1 MNLRRL
7 RAAALAVGLWF
18 VFGIGLVDGCVA
30 ATLTSTVADSAEGQA
45 IYRRG
50 VLQSGANLQGER
62 LDGVPLSGAAAACVA
77 CHRPSGLG
85 QSEGRIVVPPVT
97 ETYLFRTPGGKAQD
111 MDFRYMPGFRP
122 SRLPYRDDQALAHAI
137 RDGIGRAGQPLGSL
151 MPRYAL
157 DDRAMASLI
166 AYLKTLSAVT
176 PPGATADTL
185 HIATIITPDADPKQ
199 RQGMLEVLEK
209 FFADKNA
216 FVRGGSRTIQ
226 SSREIVYRVTRR
238 WQLHVW
244 ELQGS
249 PDTWEAQLRKFQ
261 ATQPVF
267 AVLSG
272 LGGATWQPVHRFCEA
287 AALPCLMPNVDLPVD
302 AEADFYPLYF
312 SKGVLLEAQ
321 LMLARLG
328 QQAPNNGATHV
339 VQLARE
345 GDIGRDAAAALQ
357 AGAATAGLS
366 ASTRLLSTHE
376 GAGAIAATLRGLRA
390 GDTLVLWLR
399 PADLQ
404 ALGTA
409 PPPGVNVVVSGLM
422 GGLEAAPLP
431 VAWRGVS
438 LMSYP
443 MDLPEARRIRLNFA
457 LSWFKIRQIPM
468 LDERVQ
474 ADTYLACGVLSET
487 LNEMLDSFYGD
498 YLVERIEM
506 MISRR
511 VLSGHYPR
519 FGLAP
524 GQRFLS
530 KGGYLVRFAES
541 DGIKV
546 TADGDW
552 IVP

>member
-1 MNLRRL
+1 M
-7 RAAALAVGLWF
+7 RAAALAAGLAL
-18 VFGIGLVDGCVA
+18 GIGGGCAAA
-30 ATLTSTVADSAEGQA
+30 ATTAPAAESAAGQT
-45 IYRRG
+45 IYRLG
-50 VLQSGANLQGER
+50 VLPSGAKLQSER
-62 LDGVPLSGAAAACVA
+62 LDGVPLAGVQAACVA
-77 CHRPSGLG
+77 CHRRSGLG
-85 QSEGRIVVPPVT
+85 QSEGRIVVPPLT
-97 ETYLFRTPGGKAQD
+97 EAYLFRTPGGKTQD
-111 MDFRYMPGFRP
+111 MDLRYMPGYRP
-122 SRLPYRDDQALAHAI
+122 SRVPYRDDQALAHAI
-137 RDGIGRAGQPLGSL
+137 RDGIGRAGQQLGAL

-157 DDRAMASLI
+157 DESAMASLI

-176 PPGATADTL
+176 PPGVTADTL
-185 HIATIITPDADPKQ
+185 HIATIVTPDADPRQ
-199 RQGMLEVLEK
+199 RQGMLDVLEK

-287 AALPCLMPNVDLPVD
+287 AALPCLLPNADLPVD
-302 AEADFYPLYF
+302 AEADFYPVYF
-312 SKGVLLEAQ
+312 SKGVLLEAE

-328 QQAPNNGATHV
+328 RQAPNADATRI

-345 GDIGRDAAAALQ
+345 GDIGRDASAAFQ
-357 AGAATAGLS
+357 AGAAAAGLN
-366 ASTRLLSTHE
+366 ASTRLLSAH
-376 GAGAIAATLRGLRA
+376 GDAGAVAAALRELRA

-404 ALGTA
+404 ALGAA
-409 PPPGVNVVVSGLM
+409 PPPGVTVLVSGLM

-431 VAWRGVS
+431 AAWRGAS
-438 LMSYP
+438 LMTYP
-443 MDLPEARRIRLNFA
+443 LDLPEARRLRVNFA
-457 LSWFKIRQIPM
+457 LAWFKIRQIPL

-487 LNEMLDSFYGD
+487 LSEMLDSFYGD
-498 YLVERIEM
+498 YLVERVEM

-530 KGGYLVRFAES
+530 KGGYMVRFTAPQ
-541 DGIKV
+541 GTAV
-546 TADGDW
+546 LADGDW
-552 IVP
+552 TVP

>member
-7 RAAALAVGLWF
+7 RAAALAVGL
-18 VFGIGLVDGCVA
+18 VLCLVDGCAA
-30 ATLTSTVADSAEGQA
+30 ATTTVSKADSAAGEA
-45 IYRRG
+45 IYRG
-50 VLQSGANLQGER
+50 GLLPSGAKLQGER
-62 LDGVPLSGAAAACVA
+62 LDGVSLVGTAAACVV
-77 CHRPSGLG
+77 CHRRSGLG
-85 QSEGRIVVPPVT
+85 QAEGRIVVPPLT
-97 ETYLFRTPGGKAQD
+97 EIYLFRTQGDKAQD

-122 SRLPYRDDQALAHAI
+122 SRIPYRDDQALAHAI
-137 RDGIGRAGQPLGSL
+137 RDGIGRVGQPLGTL

-157 DDRAMASLI
+157 DESTMASLI

-176 PPGATADTL
+176 PAGVTADTL
-185 HIATIITPDADPKQ
+185 HIATIITPDADPRQ
-199 RQGMLEVLEK
+199 RRGMLEVLDK
-209 FFADKNA
+209 FFSDKNA
-216 FVRGGSRTIQ
+216 FIRGGSRTIQ

-261 ATQPVF
+261 AEQPVF

-272 LGGATWQPVHRFCEA
+272 LGGTTWQPVHHFCEA
-287 AALPCLMPNVDLPVD
+287 AELPCLLPNTDLPVD
-302 AEADFYPLYF
+302 AETDFYPVYF

-321 LMLARLG
+321 LMLTRLD
-328 QQAPNNGATHV
+328 QQAPHANTTRV
-339 VQLARE
+339 LQVARE
-345 GDIGRDAAAALQ
+345 GDIGRAAAAVLQ
-357 AGAATAGLS
+357 AGAAAAGLN
-366 ASTRLLSTHE
+366 ASTRLLTAHE
-376 GAGAIAATLRGLRA
+376 DAGAIASGLRA

-399 PADLQ
+399 PSDLQ

-409 PPPGVNVVVSGLM
+409 PLPGVTVLVSGLM
-422 GGLEAAPLP
+422 GGLESAPLP
-431 VAWRGVS
+431 AAWRGAS
-438 LMSYP
+438 LMTYP
-443 MDLPEARRIRLNFA
+443 LDLPEARRIRLNFA
-457 LSWFKIRQIPM
+457 LSWFKIRDIPL

-498 YLVERIEM
+498 YLVERVEM

-530 KGGYLVRFAES
+530 KGGYIVRFAAPQ
-541 DGIKV
+541 G
-546 TADGDW
+546 TAVLAEGDW
-552 IVP
+552 TVP